1 MQGANAVKL
10 NERPVKVGRV
20 AEITGYSA
28 GYIYQLVSAGKI
40 PFHKHGGAGT
50 KGAVRFYES
59 EITDW
64 IKNGWGFSPSQDDI
78 SAQTVHESVVLK
90 QVEEWLTLRH
100 IWHMRCNNAAGKA
113 QSGQFMRS
121 FTCNGHAVNGVSDIY
136 AVKNGTSIWIECKR
150 PVGGKVSEA
159 QRNFLDAMNR
169 NGAVGIVVNSIESL
183 EEQLREAGVL

>member
-1 MQGANAVKL
+1 
-10 NERPVKVGRV
+10 
-20 AEITGYSA
+20 
-28 GYIYQLVSAGKI
+28 
-40 PFHKHGGAGT
+40 
-50 KGAVRFYES
+50 
-59 EITDW
+59 
-64 IKNGWGFSPSQDDI
+64 
-78 SAQTVHESVVLK
+78 
-90 QVEEWLTLRH
+90 
-100 IWHMRCNNAAGKA
+100 MRCNNAAGKA

-136 AVKNGTSIWIECKR
+136 AVKNGISIWIECKR

>member
-1 MQGANAVKL
+1 MT
-10 NERPVKVGRV
+10 V
-20 AEITGYSA
+20 AIRRNRA
-28 GYIYQLVSAGKI
+28 R
-40 PFHKHGGAGT
+40 T
-50 KGAVRFYES
+50 KGTE
-59 EITDW
+59 
-64 IKNGWGFSPSQDDI
+64 
-78 SAQTVHESVVLK
+78 QTVHESVVLK